1 MNFDALT
8 LTNSHVYYTKMKQI
22 IKKIILLILSFS
34 LLSIFCVIAVLWA
47 FSNNLPDYKFLKS
60 YKPPVSSKVYS
71 GNGEL
76 VNDFSTEKRIF
87 VPYNAISEKV
97 INSFLSAEDKNFYS
111 HPGIDARGV
120 LRAIINNI
128 SNIVSSKRL
137 EGASTITQQV
147 AKNFLLTNEVSLNRK
162 IKEAIL
168 AFRIERALSK
178 ERILELYLNQ
188 IYLGGGAYGV
198 ASASLEYFNK
208 SISEL
213 DYAEAALLAALPKAP
228 SRYNPYKNM
237 ELAKFRRNLVLKN
250 LLENN
255 YINENKYKKFINSKI
270 ILKKRKKTFTED
282 TSYYVEDIRKNVV
295 DQLGFE
301 KVYKQGLNISTPID
315 LSLQKIAIKSL
326 RKGLIS
332 YDKRKGWR
340 GPLLRNQKLNNWKNK
355 LDKLRLEKSINWEL
369 AIIKKIDKF
378 FIEIETENELI
389 GIIKYE
395 NISWIKKEFDEIL
408 KIGDIIYVENIDKDT
423 YSLKQLPKVNGG
435 IVVMDPFTGRVLALS
450 GGFSFK
456 KSEFNR
462 ATQALRQP
470 GSAFKPFIYA
480 LALENGY
487 TPSTLIL
494 DAPLVLE
501 QGIDLKMWKPE
512 NYGKKFYGPS
522 TLRMGL
528 EKSRNLMTV
537 RIAQDLGL
545 KKIVN
550 FSKQL
555 GIYENPN
562 ELLSISLGSAE
573 TTLLKLTSAY
583 SSFVNGGKLVKP
595 IMIDR
600 IQDSEGN
607 TILNNEKR
615 KCVNC
620 DEISFL
626 SKDFPKIED
635 DFLQIFSP
643 QTAYQMTSILEGTIQ
658 NGTGKKLKKL
668 NLDLGGKTGTTNG
681 NTDTWFIGF
690 TSKLA
695 IGVYVGSDNPKS
707 LGRYETGAKTAL
719 PIFGNFVKNAVKK
732 EDARPF
738 KVADNILM
746 KVIDPVTGKIAE
758 KESKTTIIEA
768 YKNNQI
774 NNTSSKDI
782 NNRLKNNNILKFY

>member
-1 MNFDALT
+1 M
-8 LTNSHVYYTKMKQI
+8 YQI
-22 IKKIILLILSFS
+22 IKNIFILILSLGLLSAFS
-34 LLSIFCVIAVLWA
+34 LLAVLWA
-47 FSNNLPDYKFLKS
+47 FSNNLPDYKFLKE
-60 YKPPVSSKVYS
+60 YKPSVSSKVYS
-71 GNGEL
+71 GDGEL

-111 HPGIDARGV
+111 HPGVDAKGV
-120 LRAIINNI
+120 LRAVINNI
-128 SNIVSSKRL
+128 SNIAASRRL

-162 IKEAIL
+162 LKEAIL

-198 ASASLEYFNK
+198 ASASLEYFDK

-213 DYAEAALLAALPKAP
+213 NYDEAALLAALPKAP
-228 SRYNPYKNM
+228 SRYNPYKDIV
-237 ELAKFRRNLVLKN
+237 LAKFRRNLVLKN
-250 LLENN
+250 LYENN
-255 YINENKYKKFINSKI
+255 YINEIEYENFINKKI
-270 ILKKRKKTFTED
+270 ILKKRKKTFRED
-282 TSYYVEDIRKNVV
+282 TSYYVEDIRKDVLN
-295 DQLGFE
+295 QLGFD
-301 KVYKQGLNISTPID
+301 KVYKQGLNISTPIN
-315 LSLQKIAIKSL
+315 LSLQKIAIESL
-326 RKGLIS
+326 RKGLIN

-340 GPLLRNQKLNNWKNK
+340 GPLLRGKKIANWREKIDNLK
-355 LDKLRLEKSINWEL
+355 LEKSINWNL

-378 FIEIETENELI
+378 SVQIETNDGLK
-389 GIIKYE
+389 GFIKYE

-408 KIGDIIYVENIDKDT
+408 KVGDIIYVENLSDNIF
-423 YSLKQLPKVNGG
+423 SLRQLPLVNGG

-501 QGIDLKMWKPE
+501 QGYDLKMWKPE

-555 GIYENPN
+555 GIYDDPS

-607 TILNNEKR
+607 TIFNNEKR

-620 DEISFL
+620 DQISSL
-626 SKDFPKIED
+626 SKNYPEIED
-635 DFLQIFSP
+635 EFIQIFSP
-643 QTAYQMTSILEGTIQ
+643 QTAYQMTSILEGTVQ
-658 NGTGKKLKKL
+658 RGTGRNLKDL
-668 NLDLGGKTGTTNG
+668 NLDLAGKTGTTNS

-719 PIFGNFVKNAVKK
+719 PIFKNFVKNAIKK

-746 KVIDPVTGKIAE
+746 RVIDPVTGQKALT
-758 KESKTTIIEA
+758 ESKSTIIEV
-768 YKNNQI
+768 YKNTEKNSVL
-774 NNTSSKDI
+774 NKDI
-782 NNRLKNNNILKFY
+782 NNRFKNDNILRFY

>member
-1 MNFDALT
+1 M
-8 LTNSHVYYTKMKQI
+8 HRI
-22 IKKIILLILSFS
+22 IKNIFILILSFG
-34 LLSIFCVIAVLWA
+34 LLSALSIIAVLWA
-47 FSNNLPDYKFLKS
+47 FSNNLPDYKFLKN
-60 YKPPVSSKVYS
+60 YKPAVSSKVYS
-71 GNGEL
+71 GDGEL
-76 VNDFSTEKRIF
+76 VNDFSSEKRIF
-87 VPYNAISEKV
+87 VPYKAISEKV
-97 INSFLSAEDKNFYS
+97 INSFLSAEDKNFFY
-111 HPGIDARGV
+111 HPGVDAKGV
-120 LRAIINNI
+120 LRAVVNNI
-128 SNIVSSKRL
+128 SNIIASKRL

-188 IYLGGGAYGV
+188 IYLGEGTYGV
-198 ASASLEYFNK
+198 ASASLEYFDK
-208 SISEL
+208 PISEL
-213 DYAEAALLAALPKAP
+213 SYEEAAMLAALPKAP
-228 SRYNPYKNM
+228 SRYNPYKNIK
-237 ELAKFRRNLVLKN
+237 LAKFRRDLVLKN
-250 LLENN
+250 LLENG
-255 YINENKYKKFINSKI
+255 YINESDYKEFTNNKIS
-270 ILKKRKKTFTED
+270 LKKRKKTFTED
-282 TSYYVEDIRKNVV
+282 TSYYVEDIRKDVV
-295 DQLGFE
+295 EKLGFD
-301 KVYKQGLNISTPID
+301 KVYKQGLNISTPINLD
-315 LSLQKIAIKSL
+315 LQKIAIKSL
-326 RKGLIS
+326 REGLIS
-332 YDKRKGWR
+332 YDKRRGWR
-340 GPLLRNQKLNNWKNK
+340 GPIINSKRLDNWNNNIN
-355 LDKLRLEKSINWEL
+355 LDKFRLEKSINWEI
-369 AIIKKIDKF
+369 AIVIKIDKF
-378 FIEIETENELI
+378 FVDVETENKEN

-395 NISWIKKEFDEIL
+395 NISWVKKEFDQIL
-408 KIGDIIYVENIDKDT
+408 KVGDIIYVEK
-423 YSLKQLPKVNGG
+423 LKGNTFALRQLPEVNGG

-501 QGIDLKMWKPE
+501 QGSDLKMWKPE

-555 GIYENPN
+555 KIYEDPS

-583 SSFVNGGKLVKP
+583 SSFVNGGKLIMP

-607 TILNNEKR
+607 TIFNNEKR
-615 KCVNC
+615 KCINC
-620 DEISFL
+620 DQISYL
-626 SKDFPKIED
+626 SENYPNIRDE
-635 DFLQIFSP
+635 FLQIFSSE
-643 QTAYQMTSILEGTIQ
+643 TAYQMTSILEGTVQ
-658 NGTGKKLKKL
+658 NGTGKNLKDL
-668 NLDLGGKTGTTNG
+668 NLDIGGKTGTTNS

-690 TSKLA
+690 TSKLV
-695 IGVYVGSDNPKS
+695 IGAYVGFDNPKS
-707 LGRYETGAKTAL
+707 LGKYETGAKTAL
-719 PIFGNFVKNAVKK
+719 PIFKNFVKNAVKK
-732 EDARPF
+732 EEARPF
-738 KVADNILM
+738 KVADNIIM
-746 KVIDPVTGKIAE
+746 KVIDPITGK
-758 KESKTTIIEA
+758 KPSSSTKSTIIEA
-768 YKNNQI
+768 YKNLPNDNLANQ
-774 NNTSSKDI
+774 DI
-782 NNRLKNNNILKFY
+782 NNRLKNNNILRFY